1 MYHPFKWIFQL
12 ILLLETARVFAQD
25 HSMQMF
31 VSQPFP
37 LELTTLKTTHL
48 VFPYDIVSVDKG
60 SRDILAQKAKGVSNI
75 LRVKAQVADFHSTS
89 LTVIT
94 SDGKLYGFTVDYA
107 AEPLQLTIAFTGANS
122 GPNASLDQ
130 FQPNQA
136 ELSRLAGRVK
146 AQPKH
151 IRSIKGKNSGSALAL
166 HGIYIHQEVMFYR
179 LEMTNSAQISY
190 DIGSLRFFIRDKK
203 RAKRTAVQ
211 QLEIRPVYI
220 KGDTAV
226 IAGESA
232 HSFVYALPKFTIP
245 DKKYLAIELMEKNGG
260 RHLELDI
267 SGKTLLRARAVAE

>member
-1 MYHPFKWIFQL
+1 MYHPLKWIFQL
-12 ILLLETARVFAQD
+12 ILLLETAAVFSQD

-37 LELTTLKTTHL
+37 LELTTAKTTHL

-60 SRDILAQKAKGVSNI
+60 SGDILAQKAKGVSNI
-75 LRVKAQVADFHSTS
+75 LRVKAAVADFHSTS

-94 SDGKLYGFTVDYA
+94 SDGKLYSFTVDYA
-107 AEPLQLTIAFTGANS
+107 AEPLQLTIEFAGS
-122 GPNASLDQ
+122 SLGPNASLDQ

-136 ELSRLAGRVK
+136 ELNRLAGRVMT
-146 AQPKH
+146 QPKH
-151 IRSIKGKNSGSALAL
+151 LRSIKDKNSGSSLAL
-166 HGIYIHQEVMFYR
+166 HGIYTSQDVIFCQ
-179 LEMTNSAQISY
+179 LEMTNNSQISY

-211 QLEIRPVYI
+211 QLEIRPVYV

-226 IAGESA
+226 IGGKSA

-260 RHLELDI
+260 RHLELEI
-267 SGKTLLRARAVAE
+267 SGKALLKASAVAE

>member
-1 MYHPFKWIFQL
+1 MYSRIKWIFHL
-12 ILLLETARVFAQD
+12 ILLLVTERVLAQD

-37 LELTTLKTTHL
+37 LELTTSKTTHL
-48 VFPYDIVSVDKG
+48 VFPYDIVSVDRG

-107 AEPLQLTIAFTGANS
+107 AEPLHLTIEFAGS
-122 GPNASLDQ
+122 SLGPKATLDH
-130 FQPNQA
+130 FKPNQA
-136 ELSRLAGRVK
+136 ELSRIAGRVIARAK
-146 AQPKH
+146 QM
-151 IRSIKGKNSGSALAL
+151 RSIKDKNSGSCLAL
-166 HGIYIHQEVMFYR
+166 HGIYIDQQVIFCQ
-179 LEMTNSAQISY
+179 LEMTNNSQISY

-211 QLEIRPVYI
+211 QLEIRPVYV

-232 HSFVYALPKFTIP
+232 HLFVYALPKFTIP
-245 DKKYLAIELMEKNGG
+245 DKKYLTIEVMEKNGG
-260 RHLELDI
+260 RHLELEI
-267 SGKTLLRARAVAE
+267 SGKTLLRASAVAE

>member
-1 MYHPFKWIFQL
+1 MYSPLKWIFQL
-12 ILLLETARVFAQD
+12 ILLLETAAVFAQD
-25 HSMQMF
+25 QNIQMF

-89 LTVIT
+89 LSVIT
-94 SDGKLYGFTVDYA
+94 SDGKLYSFTVDYA
-107 AEPLQLTIAFTGANS
+107 AEPLQLTIEFSGTES
-122 GPNASLDQ
+122 GPHAALDQ

-136 ELSRLAGRVK
+136 ELSRLAERVM

-151 IRSIKGKNSGSALAL
+151 LCSIKDKNSGSSIAL
-166 HGIYIHQEVMFYR
+166 HGIYIDQDVMFYR
-179 LEMTNSAQISY
+179 LDMTNNSQISY

-211 QLEIRPVYI
+211 QLEIRPVYV

-245 DKKYLAIELMEKNGG
+245 DKKYLAIEVMEKNGG

-267 SGKTLLRARAVAE
+267 SGKTLLRASAVTE